1 MLNYVLKYIRTSVLD
16 SFQPNPSP
24 HPPKKNKGA
33 CQTLPQEA
41 ESTTSLPLTKA
52 PLPAP
57 PSPVP
62 VEAKAEAK
70 AELKPAL
77 RRKSEEVKDRTGEP
91 AKQLK
96 GGFCHQENPEA
107 IMYREGF
114 KELPIG
120 NPLLFWIYAE
130 FMRIFCFGDGFE
142 RGDLEFVFWEKKFGF
157 DMEMLQ
163 GQKWAWHRSHS

>member
-96 GGFCHQENPEA
+96 GV
-107 IMYREGF
+107 
-114 KELPIG
+114 
-120 NPLLFWIYAE
+120 
-130 FMRIFCFGDGFE
+130 
-142 RGDLEFVFWEKKFGF
+142 FVIKKIPK
-157 DMEMLQ
+157 Q
-163 GQKWAWHRSHS
+163 